1 MGEKVLVE
9 AWGVSGDWEE
19 PGGVLEE
26 SWGGV
31 LGASLGVLASF
42 GRSRWGSWREDLG
55 GWGHVGSRGLSCGF
69 PGGSSG
75 SWGKALGRS

>member
-42 GRSRWGSWREDLG
+42 GRSWWGSWREDLG
-55 GWGHVGSRGLSCGF
+55 GGVM
-69 PGGSSG
+69 
-75 SWGKALGRS
+75 SWVYDVRLETCTRFH